1 MYLVHYSYGTQAKNK
16 LESSFADYLKEKDR
30 LLISNDRV
38 EDFQQEDKVYR
49 YLILN
54 YQYVQD
60 CRYQRREKFSGP
72 RLVGTAGNLVLPVF
86 IVYDGQH
93 GRYAIDV
100 KYKSAA
106 YPIGGVE
113 CFTADYS
120 KTQDYARVAE
130 VLGLD
135 KVLLI
140 FVYND
145 NLYLYDANDTHGRYS
160 FNNKY
165 GSEAVLY
172 AFNNNHRIR

>member
-1 MYLVHYSYGTQAKNK
+1 MANKVDDNFNVK
-16 LESSFADYLKEKDR
+16 LEVGMQA
-30 LLISNDRV
+30 
-38 EDFQQEDKVYR
+38 EDKVYR

-72 RLVGTAGNLVLPVF
+72 RLVGTAGNLVLPDF
-86 IVYDGQH
+86 IVYDEHH
-93 GRYAIDV
+93 GKYAVDV

-145 NLYLYDANDTHGRYS
+145 NLYLYDAKDIHGRHC

-172 AFNNNHRIR
+172 AFHNNYRIR